1 MSWNEVVGEHIV
13 SFRKVGEY
21 VNRLGTKPVLRRDP
35 RCSKI
40 REALKKVSGGTV
52 VNAVVEVTSKANTF
66 MGQCMTP
73 CSRRRGVRVEG
84 ATLGAWMVTL
94 RDV

>member
-40 REALKKVSGGTV
+40 REKLPAAVTV
-52 VNAVVEVTSKANTF
+52 
-66 MGQCMTP
+66 
-73 CSRRRGVRVEG
+73 
-84 ATLGAWMVTL
+84 
-94 RDV
+94 